1 MSMPMAATLRRESID
16 MLTIGG
22 SYNDKQNDLDFVD
35 ESREESFRRLDH
47 ESKRTGEFVLQ
58 NGQRSKSD
66 KRLSKERSFAKRWG
80 LCPENYRKAQNYCF
94 RFLEMP
100 RGALC
105 FSYHALLVILV
116 LTSLIF
122 TVLSTVHTKEKNY
135 EVILRKP
142 ILAVEIILIIIF
154 VSEYILR
161 LWAAGCRSAFVGLK
175 GRLWFALKLYSII
188 DMIVIVSSIVAIS
201 LASSVSS
208 SPIRLLRFLP
218 LLRVLRFDRQAGTW
232 KLLGSV
238 IFVHRQELLTTFYL
252 GFISLI
258 FASFVLYMAEKDI
271 NPDLRNWPS
280 SFWWGI
286 VTLTTTG
293 YGDTVPET
301 WYGKMCASV
310 FALCGIS
317 FFALPAGILGSGFAL
332 KVTQQQRQKH
342 FHRRRR
348 PAAILLQS
356 YWRLYCAD
364 LNSKSVATWLPSI
377 YYNRQQHLLRSVMEK
392 TGTTGTTFQGDN
404 SPEFES
410 RKRKRSMWSK
420 PQKGLRRASY
430 DVIKNDPNLPG
441 NTTRK
446 SSTCSAL
453 LDTEFFDGRSK
464 HACDNSPDA
473 CVTLYPSQNVL
484 CSIIHPIK
492 SPNAASLLGDEN
504 ALLAL
509 QEGEIPSIELN
520 TAQKLAIR
528 LIRILKLRVAI
539 RKFKEARRPYDV
551 KDVIEQYSTGHVE
564 MLSRVKNLQAKIDKV
579 FDNRIENGVDGEPLE
594 KVGISGRL
602 ARVEQQVNMMDS
614 KLETV
619 LQILQNMQNTRCC
632 PSGGSHSDDLFRGN
646 GDGVSSR
653 RSSVSRAHSDP
664 LDVRTQI
671 NVTCQASDNSDIP
684 YVTLSDPESVQS
696 LLSDR
701 SQGSRFSQNSLCG
714 SLSSADRHSINQLD
728 GFPVGELSSVNSA
741 LSRVLLPDRR
751 QLSDVTEESITG
763 SKETVGG
770 LTPPGP
776 ISQQNST
783 ASDSDPTSGGTENE
797 APSRPVHPEPLREGD
812 TGVQCGIQELEQEL
826 VWERQNPVSLSP
838 RRQRS
843 ELSLIESKLT
853 DYEASSE
860 QSYLLDEQKID
871 GRYMGTPEKKKAVLG
886 NRSPSQRGSK
896 ENLPSRG
903 PEAGHF
909 DESARA
915 APTRMSAKRR
925 PLVKSSPV
933 DV

>member
-392 TGTTGTTFQGDN
+392 TGTT
-404 SPEFES
+404 
-410 RKRKRSMWSK
+410 
-420 PQKGLRRASY
+420 
-430 DVIKNDPNLPG
+430 
-441 NTTRK
+441 
-446 SSTCSAL
+446 
-453 LDTEFFDGRSK
+453 
-464 HACDNSPDA
+464 
-473 CVTLYPSQNVL
+473 
-484 CSIIHPIK
+484 
-492 SPNAASLLGDEN
+492 DEN

-714 SLSSADRHSINQLD
+714 SLSSTDRHSINQLD

-797 APSRPVHPEPLREGD
+797 APSGPVHPEPLREGD
-812 TGVQCGIQELEQEL
+812 TGVQCGIQKLEQEL

-871 GRYMGTPEKKKAVLG
+871 GRCMGTPEKKKAVLG

>member
-1 MSMPMAATLRRESID
+1 MSMPMAATVRRESID

-35 ESREESFRRLDH
+35 ESRKESFRRLDQ

-66 KRLSKERSFAKRWG
+66 KRLSKERSVAKRWG

-142 ILAVEIILIIIF
+142 ILAV
-154 VSEYILR
+154 
-161 LWAAGCRSAFVGLK
+161 
-175 GRLWFALKLYSII
+175 
-188 DMIVIVSSIVAIS
+188 
-201 LASSVSS
+201 
-208 SPIRLLRFLP
+208 
-218 LLRVLRFDRQAGTW
+218 
-232 KLLGSV
+232 
-238 IFVHRQELLTTFYL
+238 ELLTTFYL

-410 RKRKRSMWSK
+410 RKRKRSIWSK
-420 PQKGLRRASY
+420 PQKGLRRGSY
-430 DVIKNDPNLPG
+430 DVIKTDPNLPG

-453 LDTEFFDGRSK
+453 LDTEFFGEASI
-464 HACDNSPDA
+464 
-473 CVTLYPSQNVL
+473 TL
-484 CSIIHPIK
+484 
-492 SPNAASLLGDEN
+492 SLK
-504 ALLAL
+504 
-509 QEGEIPSIELN
+509 P
-520 TAQKLAIR
+520 
-528 LIRILKLRVAI
+528 
-539 RKFKEARRPYDV
+539 
-551 KDVIEQYSTGHVE
+551 
-564 MLSRVKNLQAKIDKV
+564 
-579 FDNRIENGVDGEPLE
+579 
-594 KVGISGRL
+594 
-602 ARVEQQVNMMDS
+602 
-614 KLETV
+614 
-619 LQILQNMQNTRCC
+619 
-632 PSGGSHSDDLFRGN
+632 
-646 GDGVSSR
+646 
-653 RSSVSRAHSDP
+653 
-664 LDVRTQI
+664 QI
-671 NVTCQASDNSDIP
+671 NV
-684 YVTLSDPESVQS
+684 
-696 LLSDR
+696 
-701 SQGSRFSQNSLCG
+701 
-714 SLSSADRHSINQLD
+714 
-728 GFPVGELSSVNSA
+728 
-741 LSRVLLPDRR
+741 
-751 QLSDVTEESITG
+751 
-763 SKETVGG
+763 
-770 LTPPGP
+770 
-776 ISQQNST
+776 ST
-783 ASDSDPTSGGTENE
+783 Y
-797 APSRPVHPEPLREGD
+797 
-812 TGVQCGIQELEQEL
+812 QI
-826 VWERQNPVSLSP
+826 
-838 RRQRS
+838 
-843 ELSLIESKLT
+843 
-853 DYEASSE
+853 
-860 QSYLLDEQKID
+860 
-871 GRYMGTPEKKKAVLG
+871 
-886 NRSPSQRGSK
+886 
-896 ENLPSRG
+896 
-903 PEAGHF
+903 
-909 DESARA
+909 
-915 APTRMSAKRR
+915 
-925 PLVKSSPV
+925 
-933 DV
+933 

>member
-1 MSMPMAATLRRESID
+1 MSMPMAATVRRESID

-35 ESREESFRRLDH
+35 ESRKESFRRLDQ

-66 KRLSKERSFAKRWG
+66 KRLSKERSVAKRWG

-392 TGTTGTTFQGDN
+392 TGTT
-404 SPEFES
+404 
-410 RKRKRSMWSK
+410 
-420 PQKGLRRASY
+420 
-430 DVIKNDPNLPG
+430 
-441 NTTRK
+441 
-446 SSTCSAL
+446 
-453 LDTEFFDGRSK
+453 DGRSK

-484 CSIIHPIK
+484 CSIVHPIK

-671 NVTCQASDNSDIP
+671 NVTCHASDNSDIP

-797 APSRPVHPEPLREGD
+797 APSGPVHPEPLREGD

-903 PEAGHF
+903 PETGHF

>member
-392 TGTTGTTFQGDN
+392 TGTT
-404 SPEFES
+404 
-410 RKRKRSMWSK
+410 
-420 PQKGLRRASY
+420 
-430 DVIKNDPNLPG
+430 
-441 NTTRK
+441 
-446 SSTCSAL
+446 
-453 LDTEFFDGRSK
+453 DGRSK

-714 SLSSADRHSINQLD
+714 SLSSTDRHSINQLD

-797 APSRPVHPEPLREGD
+797 APSGPVHPEPLREGD

-871 GRYMGTPEKKKAVLG
+871 GRCMGTPEKKKAVLG

>member
-1 MSMPMAATLRRESID
+1 MSMPMAATVRRESID

-35 ESREESFRRLDH
+35 ESRKESFRRLDQ

-66 KRLSKERSFAKRWG
+66 KRLSKERSVAKRWG

-392 TGTTGTTFQGDN
+392 TGTT
-404 SPEFES
+404 
-410 RKRKRSMWSK
+410 
-420 PQKGLRRASY
+420 
-430 DVIKNDPNLPG
+430 
-441 NTTRK
+441 
-446 SSTCSAL
+446 
-453 LDTEFFDGRSK
+453 
-464 HACDNSPDA
+464 
-473 CVTLYPSQNVL
+473 
-484 CSIIHPIK
+484 
-492 SPNAASLLGDEN
+492 DEN

-671 NVTCQASDNSDIP
+671 NVTCHASDNSDIP

-797 APSRPVHPEPLREGD
+797 APSGPVHPEPLREGD

-903 PEAGHF
+903 PETGHF

>member
-1 MSMPMAATLRRESID
+1 MC
-16 MLTIGG
+16 G
-22 SYNDKQNDLDFVD
+22 S
-35 ESREESFRRLDH
+35 
-47 ESKRTGEFVLQ
+47 EF
-58 NGQRSKSD
+58 
-66 KRLSKERSFAKRWG
+66 A
-80 LCPENYRKAQNYCF
+80 
-94 RFLEMP
+94 
-100 RGALC
+100 
-105 FSYHALLVILV
+105 
-116 LTSLIF
+116 
-122 TVLSTVHTKEKNY
+122 
-135 EVILRKP
+135 
-142 ILAVEIILIIIF
+142 
-154 VSEYILR
+154 
-161 LWAAGCRSAFVGLK
+161 
-175 GRLWFALKLYSII
+175 
-188 DMIVIVSSIVAIS
+188 
-201 LASSVSS
+201 
-208 SPIRLLRFLP
+208 
-218 LLRVLRFDRQAGTW
+218 
-232 KLLGSV
+232 
-238 IFVHRQELLTTFYL
+238 
-252 GFISLI
+252 
-258 FASFVLYMAEKDI
+258 
-271 NPDLRNWPS
+271 
-280 SFWWGI
+280 
-286 VTLTTTG
+286 
-293 YGDTVPET
+293 
-301 WYGKMCASV
+301 
-310 FALCGIS
+310 
-317 FFALPAGILGSGFAL
+317 
-332 KVTQQQRQKH
+332 
-342 FHRRRR
+342 
-348 PAAILLQS
+348 
-356 YWRLYCAD
+356 
-364 LNSKSVATWLPSI
+364 
-377 YYNRQQHLLRSVMEK
+377 
-392 TGTTGTTFQGDN
+392 
-404 SPEFES
+404 
-410 RKRKRSMWSK
+410 
-420 PQKGLRRASY
+420 
-430 DVIKNDPNLPG
+430 
-441 NTTRK
+441 
-446 SSTCSAL
+446 
-453 LDTEFFDGRSK
+453 
-464 HACDNSPDA
+464 
-473 CVTLYPSQNVL
+473 
-484 CSIIHPIK
+484 
-492 SPNAASLLGDEN
+492 DEN

-594 KVGISGRL
+594 KVGISDRL

-671 NVTCQASDNSDIP
+671 NVTCHASDNSDIP

-696 LLSDR
+696 SLSDR

-714 SLSSADRHSINQLD
+714 SFSSADRHSINQLD
-728 GFPVGELSSVNSA
+728 GFPVSELSSVNSA

-751 QLSDVTEESITG
+751 QLSDVTEESLTG

-797 APSRPVHPEPLREGD
+797 ALSEPVNPEPLREGD
-812 TGVQCGIQELEQEL
+812 TGAQCGIQELEQEL

-853 DYEASSE
+853 DYEAASE

-871 GRYMGTPEKKKAVLG
+871 GRYMGPPEKKKAVLG
-886 NRSPSQRGSK
+886 NWSPSQRGSK

-909 DESARA
+909 DESVRA